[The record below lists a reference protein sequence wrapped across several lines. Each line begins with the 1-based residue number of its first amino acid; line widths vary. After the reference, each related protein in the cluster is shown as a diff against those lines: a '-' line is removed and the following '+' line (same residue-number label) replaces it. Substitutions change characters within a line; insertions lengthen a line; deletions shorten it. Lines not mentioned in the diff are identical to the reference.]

1 MVAYRRQNCVG
12 LFLSVWIF
20 LLECEAWCR
29 VSVVCDTIVGWSI
42 QGTQHL
48 NGCFRGARVKISRR
62 IFPRIQCWKSW
73 KKNKN
78 RLQASVS
85 KAAEV
90 WTLILS
96 LLKKKQNITLSTNIH
111 IQITRKHVISIW
123 SSKIRFSVVGKE
135 NTNRDTKSKSRHFQF
150 LLPVVNSTH
159 VWEEGIDPYFE
170 IIPCIV
176 ICRLKFSFPPQQ
188 TMGLPKPSCLRKEI
202 SWGSGSCVKFRVN
215 GSFKP
220 FAPRFLRPLRHAL
233 NP

>member
-1 MVAYRRQNCVG
+1 MDFPPRVRGMVQREC
-12 LFLSVWIF
+12 SVWHNSWMGPPRHAP
-20 LLECEAWCR
+20 LKRML
-29 VSVVCDTIVGWSI
+29 
-42 QGTQHL
+42 QGHTGQ
-48 NGCFRGARVKISRR
+48 NFKEDI
-62 IFPRIQCWKSW
+62 PRIQCWKSW

-159 VWEEGIDPYFE
+159 VWEEGIDPYFV
-170 IIPCIV
+170 IIPCIL

-202 SWGSGSCVKFRVN
+202 SWGSGSCVKLRVN

-220 FAPRFLRPLRHAL
+220 FAPRFLRSYTHAI